1 MTQQHPISP
10 PQELVE
16 QWFKR
21 FESAESLAVLFCSI
35 FQDGANQ
42 ELDACCKW
50 LESQGWRS
58 VAQNIRAA
66 RRPKP
71 KSEKQQALEQL
82 DGIRAVFRMS
92 HGGDLVCDAI
102 RRALESIPDD
112 Q

>member
-1 MTQQHPISP
+1 MTQQHPITP

-21 FESAESLAVLFCSI
+21 YESAESLAVLFCSI

-50 LESQGWRS
+50 LESQGLRS
-58 VAQNIRAA
+58 VPQNIRAA

-71 KSEKQQALEQL
+71 KSEKQQALEAF
-82 DGIRAVFRMS
+82 DRIEYAPSEAEDF
-92 HGGDLVCDAI
+92 AII
-102 RRALESIPDD
+102 RRALEQLPDE